1 MHIYLQN
8 INTIHGFNCCSTY
21 YMKLRFS
28 KNAVRFR
35 LSKSEVTLLN
45 KNGELFET
53 IQYGPDSNDQ
63 FHYGI
68 EKSYTTDY
76 QFIKYDNKFIV
87 KIPEIVCD
95 EWCRSEMIG
104 LEKTI
109 NSHVNPFFIL
119 VEKDFKCLTERQN
132 EDESDNFDNP
142 NSSC

>member
-1 MHIYLQN
+1 
-8 INTIHGFNCCSTY
+8 
-21 YMKLRFS
+21 MKLRFS

-35 LSKSEVTLLN
+35 LSKSEVSLLN
-45 KNGELFET
+45 KNGEL
-53 IQYGPDSNDQ
+53 
-63 FHYGI
+63 

-95 EWCRSEMIG
+95 EWCRSEMIR

-109 NSHVNPFFIL
+109 NSHVNPFLIL